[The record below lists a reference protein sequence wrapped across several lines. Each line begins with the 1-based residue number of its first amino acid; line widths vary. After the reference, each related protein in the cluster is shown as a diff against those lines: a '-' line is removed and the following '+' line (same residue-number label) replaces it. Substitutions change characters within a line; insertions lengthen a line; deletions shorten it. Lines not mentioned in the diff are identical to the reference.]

1 MDLSSLSD
9 KDLMALYKKTE
20 SEISA
25 FDNLQMAM
33 KILLNSL
40 YGGTAN
46 KGFRFFD
53 NDVAETITLVGQYV
67 LRSIQNNIDDQLNN
81 LFKTVGHKYL
91 IYIDTDST
99 YFDISP
105 VVEKY
110 IGGGD
115 TSVIIKKMEKIA
127 VDILQTE
134 VNKIVANVC
143 SKMNAYE
150 NKLNFKLEVCA
161 DKAIWLAMKKYVVR
175 VYSSEGV
182 TYSKP
187 KYKIV
192 GLELVR
198 SSTPMFIRKKLKEVI
213 PLVFDTNEETVQ
225 KFLLDTRKEFD
236 KLKPEEIAF
245 PRSANNLGQY
255 SDPDNIYKKGGGAGT
270 PAHVRAS
277 LLYNYLLG
285 KGGYES
291 SLQKITSGAKI
302 KFLYLKLPNPL
313 RENIIGFPADETLPP
328 VFGLDK
334 YIDKDLQW
342 EKTMISAT
350 QIILQPLG
358 WNTEPKSSLDDFFN

>member
-1 MDLSSLSD
+1 MDLSKLSD
-9 KDLMALYKKTE
+9 KDLMALYHKTE

-25 FDNLQMAM
+25 YNNLQMAL

-40 YGGTAN
+40 FGAEAN
-46 KGFRFFD
+46 KGFRFF
-53 NDVAETITLVGQYV
+53 NNNIAETITITGQYT
-67 LRSIQNNIDDQLNN
+67 LKTIERRIDKILNEK
-81 LFKTVGHKYL
+81 FKTVNHKYL
-91 IYIDTDST
+91 IYGDTDSII
-99 YFDISP
+99 FNVEP
-105 VVEKY
+105 VVKQY
-110 IGGGD
+110 IKTTD
-115 TSVIIKKMEKIA
+115 TSLIIKQIEKLA
-127 VDILQTE
+127 VDIIQKE
-134 VNKIVANVC
+134 VNKIVSDVCLSMNV
-143 SKMNAYE
+143 YE
-150 NKLNFKLEVCA
+150 NKLNFKLEGCA
-161 DKAIWLAMKKYVVR
+161 DKAIWLARKKYVMR

-182 TYSKP
+182 TYAKP

-236 KLKPEEIAF
+236 ELKPEEIAF

-255 SDPDNIYKKGGGAGT
+255 TDSTNIYKKEKGIGT

-277 LLYNYLLG
+277 LLYNHLLV

-291 SLQKITSGAKI
+291 SLQKITSGSKI
-302 KFLYLKLPNPL
+302 KFLYLKLPNSIL
-313 RENIIGFPADETLPP
+313 ENIIGFPADETLPQ

-350 QIILQPLG
+350 QIILEPLG
-358 WNTEPKSSLDDFFN
+358 WNTEPKSSLDDFF